1 MTNNP
6 EGKLGQRTVKNS
18 FTKRMIENTCNT
30 EENTKNISEMNNQNT
45 MQIPVQ
51 NYQETQR
58 NLNEENNNLKPV
70 PVANS
75 NNQMLA
81 PPVQMQP
88 QPIPN
93 VISNNSQN
101 INQMQVQT
109 TPIVTN
115 QTVVPNQIIYHHIAV
130 APSIMSVKT
139 YMPFNMT
146 CPYCAVEVTT
156 VPETDFNCG
165 FCCLITF
172 FSIWFTPLTLCI
184 HCCVNGDFCCYDA
197 MHKCPI
203 CGRCIARKTL
213 K

>member
-45 MQIPVQ
+45 MQIHVQ

-81 PPVQMQP
+81 APVQMQL

-101 INQMQVQT
+101 INQMQVRA

-165 FCCLITF
+165 ICCLLTF
-172 FSIWFTPLTLCI
+172 FSICFTPLVLCI
-184 HCCVNGDFCCYDA
+184 HCCVDGDFCCYDA
-197 MHKCPI
+197 MHKCPL
-203 CGRCIARKTL
+203 CGRCIARRTWN
-213 K
+213 

>member
-6 EGKLGQRTVKNS
+6 EGKLGKRTVKNS
-18 FTKRMIENTCNT
+18 FTNRMIENTCNT

-93 VISNNSQN
+93 AISNNSQN
-101 INQMQVQT
+101 INQMQVRA

-165 FCCLITF
+165 ICCLLTF
-172 FSIWFTPLTLCI
+172 FSICFTPLVLCI
-184 HCCVNGDFCCYDA
+184 HCCVDGDFCCYDA
-197 MHKCPI
+197 MHKCPL
-203 CGRCIARKTL
+203 CGRCIARRTWN
-213 K
+213 

>member
-1 MTNNP
+1 
-6 EGKLGQRTVKNS
+6 
-18 FTKRMIENTCNT
+18 MI
-30 EENTKNISEMNNQNT
+30 
-45 MQIPVQ
+45 
-51 NYQETQR
+51 
-58 NLNEENNNLKPV
+58 
-70 PVANS
+70 
-75 NNQMLA
+75 A

-101 INQMQVQT
+101 INQMQVRA

-165 FCCLITF
+165 ICCLLTF
-172 FSIWFTPLTLCI
+172 FSICFTPLVLCI
-184 HCCVNGDFCCYDA
+184 HCCVDGDFCCYDA
-197 MHKCPI
+197 MHKCPL
-203 CGRCIARKTL
+203 CGRCIARRTWN
-213 K
+213 

>member
-1 MTNNP
+1 
-6 EGKLGQRTVKNS
+6 
-18 FTKRMIENTCNT
+18 
-30 EENTKNISEMNNQNT
+30 MNNQNT

-101 INQMQVQT
+101 INQMQVQA

-130 APSIMSVKT
+130 APSIISVKT

-172 FSIWFTPLTLCI
+172 FSICFTPLTLCI

-197 MHKCPI
+197 MHKCPL

>member
-1 MTNNP
+1 
-6 EGKLGQRTVKNS
+6 
-18 FTKRMIENTCNT
+18 
-30 EENTKNISEMNNQNT
+30 MNNQNT

-75 NNQMLA
+75 NNQMIA

-93 VISNNSQN
+93 VIGNNSQN

-130 APSIMSVKT
+130 APSIMDVKT
-139 YMPFNMT
+139 YKPFNMT

-172 FSIWFTPLTLCI
+172 FSICFTPLVLCI
-184 HCCVNGDFCCYDA
+184 HCCINGDFCCFDA

-203 CGRCIARKTL
+203 CGRCIARRTWN
-213 K
+213 